1 MFLENATA
9 APFIHA
15 AARLPTS
22 VHPLGLRA
30 PVRRRRSSGRRP
42 GRRRQRRLR
51 HADPCAGR
59 ALEPARRIQHARW
72 GFPPITIKPNQH
84 VGTDLLTLVHLC
96 PRALDFNFN
105 YSTLCLNMLRQ
116 ARICQN
122 WLCYSATWLNS
133 KSKSKQMGV
142 GHPVYVLL
150 CVCRQRQQD
159 EQRS

>member
-1 MFLENATA
+1 MFSLAQTTLTRVLEMFLENATA

-72 GFPPITIKPNQH
+72 GVRLWCGITNKPASWD
-84 VGTDLLTLVHLC
+84 GLTKHSSTYVM
-96 PRALDFNFN
+96 
-105 YSTLCLNMLRQ
+105 YSSCSLH
-116 ARICQN
+116 
-122 WLCYSATWLNS
+122 
-133 KSKSKQMGV
+133 GV
-142 GHPVYVLL
+142 PF
-150 CVCRQRQQD
+150 D
-159 EQRS
+159 QRSCWVDFRSTNLFISLSAVMC